1 MQLAPGLGVNVLFE
15 RRVSVGRAAIA
26 DPVRALP
33 FLQTEGD
40 YWSAGA
46 GLELLP
52 QHAPYRLTAR
62 AEVKD
67 GALQSTRLATVAGDV
82 TFDASLALLSRQ
94 EFSQNALPG
103 APPARRLSSPR

>member
-1 MQLAPGLGVNVLFE
+1 MQLAPGLAVNVLFE
-15 RRVSVGRAAIA
+15 RRVGVGRAAIA

-52 QHAPYRLTAR
+52 QVPWAAASSKKPRWLAASTQQNR
-62 AEVKD
+62 AT
-67 GALQSTRLATVAGDV
+67 LR
-82 TFDASLALLSRQ
+82 
-94 EFSQNALPG
+94 
-103 APPARRLSSPR
+103 